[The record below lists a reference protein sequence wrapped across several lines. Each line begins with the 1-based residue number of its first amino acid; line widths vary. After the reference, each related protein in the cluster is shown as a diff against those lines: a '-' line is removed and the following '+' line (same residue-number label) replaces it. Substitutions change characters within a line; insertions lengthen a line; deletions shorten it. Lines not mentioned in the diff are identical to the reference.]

1 MVSELI
7 DTSTYTWN
15 KQLIVQHFHPAD
27 VPVILS
33 IPLREQ
39 ADDFVAWH
47 FDSRGI
53 FSVKSAYKV
62 HVEMLKR
69 SQISQVG
76 QGSEATSVRTE
87 VFKKIWQVQC
97 PPKVHHFLWRL
108 AHNSHPLYMN
118 IARRSVDLDTRCP
131 VCHRLFEDGRHLFL
145 TCNASL
151 QNSVGWRCF
160 LRMYD

>member
-1 MVSELI
+1 MELKKY
-7 DTSTYTWN
+7 SWN

-33 IPLREQ
+33 IPLRK

-53 FSVKSAYKV
+53 FSVKSTYKV

-69 SQISQVG
+69 SQISQVE
-76 QGSEATSVRTE
+76 QGSEAIEQRYS
-87 VFKKIWQVQC
+87 KKIWQVQC

-108 AHNSHPLYMN
+108 ARNSHPLYMN
-118 IARRSVDLDTRCP
+118 
-131 VCHRLFEDGRHLFL
+131 
-145 TCNASL
+145 
-151 QNSVGWRCF
+151 
-160 LRMYD
+160 